1 MHEQG
6 SYKMFKMFI
15 QDAKVAE
22 KLHIRKLNNNMLNP
36 VQLKMLIL
44 HNGFLYWSGHNLAF
58 YEARI
63 KNHDIF
69 RFRIKWT
76 FKKCPRLLFY
86 TFLKLRNERNSR
98 WLMFCGTPCRDASSN
113 SYDDLQLYTK
123 MFRAHKSDVKN
134 FISQLPDIT
143 QI

>member
-6 SYKMFKMFI
+6 SWKMFKKFI
-15 QDAKVAE
+15 QNQKVAE
-22 KLHIRKLNNNMLNP
+22 KLLIIKLSNNMMNP

-69 RFRIKWT
+69 KT
-76 FKKCPRLLFY
+76 ESNG
-86 TFLKLRNERNSR
+86 FLKYAQDCSSTRFWSWEINEI
-98 WLMFCGTPCRDASSN
+98 LGG
-113 SYDDLQLYTK
+113 
-123 MFRAHKSDVKN
+123 
-134 FISQLPDIT
+134 
-143 QI
+143 